1 MSIPPPTYR
10 VVLRGI
16 MWTLLGALIA
26 AALGLL
32 AFIPGELMMTA
43 GSAEGSHVD
52 WTLAAGVAVVCARAG
67 AVAGLIAFF
76 LKRSLTGETADPMER
91 ASRPGDAPRPPRDPG
106 LPTPD
111 GHRP

>member
-1 MSIPPPTYR
+1 MYR

-16 MWTLLGALIA
+16 KWTVLGALIA

-43 GSAEGSHVD
+43 DSSTGAHVD
-52 WTLAAGVAVVCARAG
+52 WALAIGVGAVCARAG

-91 ASRPGDAPRPPRDPG
+91 ATRPGQGARAASDPPAP
-106 LPTPD
+106 
-111 GHRP
+111 

>member
-1 MSIPPPTYR
+1 MPTPTPIHR

-16 MWTLLGALIA
+16 TWTVLGAVIA

-43 GSAEGSHVD
+43 DSADGSHVD
-52 WTLAAGVAVVCARAG
+52 WTLAIGVALVCARAG

-91 ASRPGDAPRPPRDPG
+91 ATRPGESG
-106 LPTPD
+106 LPSTD
-111 GHRP
+111 HRAP